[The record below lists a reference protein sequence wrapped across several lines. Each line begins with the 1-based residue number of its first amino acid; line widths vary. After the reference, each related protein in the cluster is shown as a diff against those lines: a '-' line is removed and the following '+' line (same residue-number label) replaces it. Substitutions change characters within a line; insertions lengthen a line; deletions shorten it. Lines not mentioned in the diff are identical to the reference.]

1 MGFNSVQSP
10 GIQIKG
16 FPISRRDL
24 LRVGGASALPL
35 LVGRPAWAQEA
46 PERAND
52 FWLRPRRIRLK
63 HASGEKIDAL
73 YWSDGEVVEEGYFA
87 ISHFMRDRVVNKGV
101 YMHHTLLDIL
111 YGVTGWL
118 DYYGVATDIVFNS
131 GYRDYLRNLRIE
143 GAVKD
148 SLHTRGEASDI
159 AIPGINTL
167 QIAKFGMWLGG
178 GGVGWYPSK
187 GFIHMDRGRVRSWR
201 G

>member
-1 MGFNSVQSP
+1 MVFSRVLAQSILP
-10 GIQIKG
+10 GDHMIG
-16 FPISRRDL
+16 RRSL
-24 LRVGGASALPL
+24 LKVGGASLLPL
-35 LVGRPAWAQEA
+35 LVGPPAWAQEA

-63 HASGEKIDAL
+63 HVSGEKIDAL
-73 YWSDGEVVEEGYFA
+73 YWSDGEVVQEGYYA
-87 ISHFMRDRVVNKGV
+87 LSHFMRDRVVNQGV

-118 DYYGVATDIVFNS
+118 DYYGVSSDIVFNS
-131 GYRDYLRNLRIE
+131 GYRDYRRNRRIE
-143 GAVKD
+143 GAAKD
-148 SLHTRGEASDI
+148 SLHTRGEAGDV

-167 QIAKFGMWLGG
+167 QIAKFGVWLGG

-187 GFIHMDRGRVRSWR
+187 GFIHLDRGRVRSWR